1 MTFYL
6 FGVTDD
12 ASPVEYGAIG
22 FADPCGDRSL
32 VKAIHYG
39 GISMVAC
46 KLDDWRLNEANKPD
60 LLNKL
65 LEHQKITE
73 KIMKKRFILPAKF
86 GTTVDTEQDVISI
99 LSRYHSDL
107 KDGIQEMKGFVEID
121 LVAMWD
127 PIVEIKKMGETD
139 SDIKTM
145 KASIEKLP
153 TDKRNEAVLKIGML
167 LQDKLEEKRQK
178 IEKAITDALKSH
190 FVRQACHERYEDRM
204 VMNNSYLLKAG
215 GEAAFF
221 GALEH
226 VDEKLGAT
234 VKFKCIHP
242 LPPHS
247 FATIVVNKV
256 DPQELKKAME
266 LFEVTSQTTALE
278 IKDKSREFTKKFHP
292 DKAGKESADKFE
304 TLNKSGKLLLN
315 LFRTASLSEINVKR
329 CYLLDFQR
337 DGNHVR

>member
-12 ASPVEYGAIG
+12 TSPVEYGAIG
-22 FADPCGDRSL
+22 FKDPYGERSP

-39 GISMVAC
+39 GISGIAC
-46 KLDDWRLNEANKPD
+46 KLDEWKLNEANKPD

-73 KIMKKRFILPAKF
+73 KIMKRKFILPAKF
-86 GTTVDTEQDVISI
+86 GTTVDSEQDVISI
-99 LSRYHSDL
+99 LSRYHADL
-107 KDGIQEMKGFVEID
+107 KEGIKAMKGFVEID
-121 LVAMWD
+121 VVTTWE
-127 PIVEIKKMGETD
+127 PIAEIKKMAEIDGE
-139 SDIKTM
+139 IKAM

-153 TDKRNEAVLKIGML
+153 PDKRNEAVLKIGML

-178 IEKAITDALKSH
+178 TEKVITDALKSC
-190 FVRQACHERYEDRM
+190 FVKLATHERFEDKM
-204 VMNNSYLLKAG
+204 VMNNSYLLKSG
-215 GEAAFF
+215 SESAFF
-221 GALEH
+221 KALEG

-256 DPQELKKAME
+256 DPLELKTAME
-266 LFEVTSQTTALE
+266 LFQVTSRTTIDE
-278 IKDKSREFTKKFHP
+278 IKDKSRAFTKKFHP
-292 DKAGKESADKFE
+292 DKAGNGSANTFE
-304 TLNKSGKLLLN
+304 ALNKSGKLLLA
-315 LFRTASLSEINVKR
+315 LFRTASPSDIDVKR
-329 CYLLDFQR
+329 CYLLDFR
-337 DGNHVR
+337 RS

>member
-1 MTFYL
+1 MTLYL
-6 FGVTDD
+6 FGATDD
-12 ASPVEYGAIG
+12 TSPVEYGAIG
-22 FADPCGDRSL
+22 FADSYGERSS

-73 KIMKKRFILPAKF
+73 KIMKKKFILPVKF
-86 GTTVDTEQDVISI
+86 GTTVESEQDVISI
-99 LSRYHSDL
+99 LGRYHADL
-107 KDGIQEMKGFVEID
+107 KKGIQEMKGFVEID

-127 PIVEIKKMGETD
+127 PIVEIKKMGEAD
-139 SDIKTM
+139 NDIKTM
-145 KASIEKLP
+145 KSSIEKLP
-153 TDKRNEAVLKIGML
+153 ADKRNEAVLKIGML

-178 IEKAITDALKSH
+178 VEKAITDCLKTH
-190 FVRQACHERYEDRM
+190 FVRQAGHERYEDRM

-215 GEAAFF
+215 HESVFF
-221 GALEH
+221 EALEQI
-226 VDEKLGAT
+226 DEKLGVS

-266 LFEVTSQTTALE
+266 LFEVTSQTTIEE
-278 IKDKSREFTKKFHP
+278 IKDKSRAFTKKFHP
-292 DKAGKESADKFE
+292 DKAGREFADKFE
-304 TLNKSGKLLLN
+304 FLNKCGKLLLN
-315 LFRTASLSEINVKR
+315 LFRTASLSEINLKR

-337 DGNHVR
+337 GG